1 MNNTTIFNS
10 TVKPPPGRP
19 VLSKEQWYERFRSST
34 QSILDVSL
42 IPIGITGIILNIL
55 ALIVLKSNRFNL
67 PFYTYLRAYTIAG
80 VFICIVY
87 CTQFTVGAY
96 TVFEFTNSQ
105 GSIRFYSYFFQPFL
119 ILTNIYGSALD
130 VILSLERV
138 VLLSKKF
145 QWFRRINPRLLCLII
160 LLISFMLA
168 NPFWFL
174 LGPHIFS
181 TKLAGGIPFSINY
194 IRPSR
199 FLDKIQSYVTILPYF
214 IDIVPIVFEVTFNVL
229 SIYLIKDYAKKKA
242 RIMNNGTSRGDGL
255 TRTNV
260 ISRVA
265 PTVDRH
271 RSTSQTQINNNDPS
285 LRMRRMEIKLTILV
299 VFLSLISTM

>member
-67 PFYTYLRAYTIAG
+67 PFYTYLRAYVIASIL
-80 VFICIVY
+80 ICIVNG
-87 CTQFTVGAY
+87 TQFTVGAY

-105 GSIRFYSYFFQPFL
+105 GSVRFYSYFFTPIL
-119 ILTNIYGSALD
+119 IISNIYGSALD
-130 VILSLERV
+130 VILSMERV
-138 VLLSKKF
+138 VLLSKKLE
-145 QWFRRINPRLLCLII
+145 WFRKINPRLLCLII
-160 LLISFMLA
+160 FLISFLLST
-168 NPFWFL
+168 PYWFQ
-174 LGPHIFS
+174 LGPNIFP
-181 TKLAGGIPFSINY
+181 TQLAGGIPFYINY
-194 IRPSR
+194 VRPSR
-199 FLDKIQSYVTILPYF
+199 FFKKVQSYVTVIPYI
-214 IDIVPIVFEVTFNVL
+214 IDIVPIVFEVIFNVV

-255 TRTNV
+255 TKTV
-260 ISRVA
+260 VMSQVA
-265 PTVDRH
+265 TSDRRQTVT
-271 RSTSQTQINNNDPS
+271 RSNNNDQS
-285 LRMRRMEIKLTILV
+285 SSRVRRMEIKLTILV
-299 VFLSLISTM
+299 VFLSLLSTM